1 MPRRPI
7 YPSPRSHQAAGA
19 AGPSAPRSQ
28 VRDRRDDDSS
38 PVHPRLTHMIRTMS
52 LGLYADR
59 PAQD

>member
-7 YPSPRSHQAAGA
+7 YPSPRSHQASAGL
-19 AGPSAPRSQ
+19 SAPRSQ

-38 PVHPRLTHMIRTMS
+38 PEQPRLTHMIRTMS

-59 PAQD
+59 AAQD